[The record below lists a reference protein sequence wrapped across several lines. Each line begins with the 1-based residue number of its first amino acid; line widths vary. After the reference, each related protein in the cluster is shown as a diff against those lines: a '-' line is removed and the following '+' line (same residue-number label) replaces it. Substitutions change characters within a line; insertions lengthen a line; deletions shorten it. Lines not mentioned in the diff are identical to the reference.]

1 MSSFSEVIQETS
13 YDGRADIWSLG
24 ITMIELCEGQ
34 PPHYNV
40 HPMRAIFMIPM
51 KPAPTL
57 KDPTAWSV
65 EMVDFL
71 SKCLQ
76 KNPEDR
82 ATAEELLD
90 HPWIADEVDNIR
102 NYHSS
107 PVLKKFF
114 DENIEAIMNFR
125 NGVGE
130 EQDEKQEVPSPHS
143 FFVLLNLRRRKTK
156 Q

>member
-1 MSSFSEVIQETS
+1 MLLEVIQETS

-57 KDPTAWSV
+57 KDPSAWSP

-71 SKCLQ
+71 SQCLQ

-82 ATAEELLD
+82 ATSEELLE
-90 HPWIADEVDNIR
+90 HPWIADEVEKIR

-125 NGVGE
+125 NGETE
-130 EQDEKQEVPSPHS
+130 EQDEKKEVSS
-143 FFVLLNLRRRKTK
+143 VIFFLMIVTGGER
-156 Q
+156 

>member
-1 MSSFSEVIQETS
+1 
-13 YDGRADIWSLG
+13 
-24 ITMIELCEGQ
+24 MIELCEGQ

-57 KDPTAWSV
+57 KNPSAWSP

-71 SKCLQ
+71 SRCLQ

-82 ATAEELLD
+82 ATSEQLLVHDWIKEEVKYIQE
-90 HPWIADEVDNIR
+90 H
-102 NYHSS
+102 HTS

-114 DENIEAIMNFR
+114 DDNIEEIMKVR
-125 NGVGE
+125 LGE
-130 EQDEKQEVPSPHS
+130 EEDQDEKAEVIFCFHNYLLINLS
-143 FFVLLNLRRRKTK
+143 FINSFVY
-156 Q
+156 

>member
-1 MSSFSEVIQETS
+1 LWIEVIQETS

-71 SKCLQ
+71 TQCLQ

-82 ATAEELLD
+82 ATSEKLLEHQWIYEEV
-90 HPWIADEVDNIR
+90 EQIR
-102 NYHSS
+102 KYHSS

-114 DENIEAIMNFR
+114 DENIEAIMKVR
-125 NGVGE
+125 NGEAE
-130 EQDEKQEVPSPHS
+130 EQDEKQEVRSPGH
-143 FFVLLNLRRRKTK
+143 
-156 Q
+156 